1 VRTGHPAHTVD
12 LHWRLANP
20 QRFGQVFTYAD
31 LARGAVSVPAI
42 HPSARVPR
50 SSDALVLACVH
61 RVIHHAASERL
72 IWLFDIHVIAASLGA
87 AEWRE
92 VEATAVA
99 RGIAPF
105 CLSGLRLTAARFGTR
120 VPEVVLSRLSAAARA
135 GADREAARLVG
146 PPRRHVSQIVAD
158 LRALPGWSARCRLMS
173 QHLFPSARYMRGTYA
188 PASRLPLAVLYVRR
202 AWHGA
207 RRWLVR
213 P

>member
-1 VRTGHPAHTVD
+1 
-12 LHWRLANP
+12 
-20 QRFGQVFTYAD
+20 
-31 LARGAVSVPAI
+31 
-42 HPSARVPR
+42 
-50 SSDALVLACVH
+50 VLACVH

-72 IWLFDIHVIAASLGA
+72 IWLFDIHVIAASLA
-87 AEWRE
+87 AADWRD
-92 VEATAVA
+92 VEATATA

-105 CLSGLRLTAARFGTR
+105 WLSGVRLTAARFGTR
-120 VPEVVLSRLSAAARA
+120 VPETVLNRLSAAARA

-146 PPRRHVSQIVAD
+146 PPGRHVSQVLAD
-158 LRALPGWSARCRLMS
+158 LRALPGWSARGRLIS
-173 QHLFPSARYMRGTYA
+173 QHLFPSAQYMRGTYA